1 MLHLFFFLAR
11 MQMSTI
17 SFVSHGK
24 VLLRINCT
32 QATYFVRADSS
43 VVLDCGF
50 SMEEETSQDPSI
62 GC

>member
-1 MLHLFFFLAR
+1 

-32 QATYFVRADSS
+32 QATYCVIADSS

-50 SMEEETSQDPSI
+50 SMEEETLQDPSI